1 MAEKKHQGSQPSS
14 DSGALAALILFAIGC
29 AGLWFGA
36 RWLVVKFLFA
46 PAWVE
51 MHLIR
56 LTIGLG
62 DTGRQFLEYVTATF
76 DGRVDPDTV
85 YWSDIVMVMTS
96 VGSLM
101 RWPVTLAIVVMT
113 VVIVLKM
120 KGDGFSRTF
129 SLTGRKGTN
138 SFIAYQSSLWKTI
151 KPALIFNPDNLGV
164 NEDPARTPLEWLRD
178 NNISPEQKER
188 GGEIILP
195 MDKTAEAFIK
205 QLGDPWTGIEEAPVH
220 VQFLAVLAALN
231 YSWSKARRKLGED
244 AASIMSQRAPEEKIR
259 KDLAALIAPHLAN
272 KLLVNAVEKV
282 ASRHHYQSTV
292 ICALYEW
299 SRRRGAVLAS
309 AEVRW
314 LKRIDRVL
322 WYAVNNLGRRAF
334 HVEAAGVIAHYF
346 SECVNGDRIDKPFV
360 LPAIQGL
367 QSTVSAMGISNL
379 DAFFR
384 ETDDFKLAEQ
394 AILEA
399 EMANRALAE
408 SAGQEKRPRWVFW
421 KR

>member
-1 MAEKKHQGSQPSS
+1 MAEKHHQGSRSSS

-29 AGLWFGA
+29 AGLWIGA
-36 RWLVVKFLFA
+36 RWIVVKFLFA
-46 PAWVE
+46 PAWFE

-62 DTGRQFLEYVTATF
+62 EKGNQFLEYVTATF
-76 DGRVDPDTV
+76 DGRVNPDTV
-85 YWSDIVMVMTS
+85 YWSDIVTVLTA
-96 VGSLM
+96 VGNFI
-101 RWPVTLAIVVMT
+101 RWPVSIIIIAMT
-113 VVIVLKM
+113 VLIMLKM

-129 SLTGRKGTN
+129 SLNDRKKGSN
-138 SFIAYQSSLWKTI
+138 SFIRYQSSLWKTI
-151 KPALIFNPDNLGV
+151 KPALVFNPDNLGT

-178 NNISPEQKER
+178 NDISPQQKER
-188 GGEIILP
+188 GGDITLP
-195 MDKTAEAFIK
+195 MEETADAFTR
-205 QLGDPWTGIEEAPVH
+205 QLGDPWTGLREAPVH

-231 YSWSKARRKLGED
+231 YSWSKSRRKLGED

-272 KLLVNAVEKV
+272 RLLVNAVEKV

-299 SRRRGAVLAS
+299 SRRKGAVLAS

-314 LKRIDRVL
+314 LKRVDRVL
-322 WYAVNNLGRRAF
+322 WYAINNLGRRAF

-346 SECVNGDRIDKPFV
+346 SECVNGEKIDKPFV

-379 DAFFR
+379 DAYFR
-384 ETDDFKLAEQ
+384 ETDDFKIAEQ

-399 EMANRALAE
+399 DMENRVFAE
-408 SAGQEKRPRWVFW
+408 AASRKKRSFW
-421 KR
+421 RRK